1 MRLIVHNTTGLLNE
15 YHFQSLC
22 LLYFPAERFSDGE
35 TSDVEAVFTLSES
48 ENGLFARV
56 ELDTPH
62 GKGSAEF
69 DESMMTFSV
78 PTDRDARAAAVA
90 GKAFL
95 KCGNALFGF
104 IPPWGYLTGLRPVK
118 RAKYYLERG
127 YSDAQVIHLFMNDY
141 SVCREKALLSV
152 ETARREMSM
161 LADVTPDMCGVYVS
175 VPFCPTRCDYCSF
188 VSYANKKLFDLI
200 PAYID
205 RVSEDIIK
213 TGRLIKELGFR
224 PIALYIG
231 GGTPSFLSK
240 EQLEKLLGTIN
251 DNIDMTY
258 MREYSFEGGRPDTL
272 TAEKL
277 ALIRSCGID
286 RITTG
291 R

>member
-205 RVSEDIIK
+205 RVSAD
-213 TGRLIKELGFR
+213 
-224 PIALYIG
+224 
-231 GGTPSFLSK
+231 
-240 EQLEKLLGTIN
+240 
-251 DNIDMTY
+251 
-258 MREYSFEGGRPDTL
+258 
-272 TAEKL
+272 
-277 ALIRSCGID
+277 
-286 RITTG
+286 
-291 R
+291 